1 MLGLRASLENWDF
14 FSRVLGS
21 HGRAVRRGG
30 EAQLGGAERLLG
42 DSLGNG
48 LRGEAGGQK
57 VREETRVRV
66 HYGEDQASV
75 GAGVVGTKKRES
87 GQEAWGC

>member
-1 MLGLRASLENWDF
+1 MLGLSASLESWGF

-21 HGRAVRRGG
+21 PGRAVSRGG
-30 EAQLGGAERLLG
+30 EAQLGGVERLLW
-42 DSLGNG
+42 DSVGNG

-66 HYGEDQASV
+66 QCGEDQASA
-75 GAGVVGTKKRES
+75 GARVVGTKKRES
-87 GQEAWGC
+87 GQEARGC